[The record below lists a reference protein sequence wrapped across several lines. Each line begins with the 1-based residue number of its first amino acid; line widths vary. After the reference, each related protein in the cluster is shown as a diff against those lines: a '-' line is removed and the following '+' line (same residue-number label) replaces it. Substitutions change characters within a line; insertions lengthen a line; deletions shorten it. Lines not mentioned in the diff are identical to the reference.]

1 MARRVFFAFHYKDVA
16 EFRANAVR
24 NHNIVKQEDA
34 EYFDASLWEEEKK
47 SGEAAVKRMVN
58 GAVERTT
65 VTAVLIGSETWARR
79 WVRYEIMKSLNRGN
93 LLLGIH
99 INSIR
104 GKDGLTKA
112 NGPNPFEYLGYRFS
126 EDGRSVT
133 LWEWNGRE
141 WGTYADLAGWD
152 FGEAKP
158 PQSRG
163 QFYQLSKLARVYDWI
178 SDKGYENFN
187 VWIGA

>member
-1 MARRVFFAFHYKDVA
+1 MARRVFFAFHYKDVV

-58 GAVERTT
+58 AAVERTT
-65 VTAVLIGSETWARR
+65 VTAVLIGSETWTRR

-104 GKDGLTKA
+104 GKDGLTKP

-141 WGTYADLAGWD
+141 WVTYADLAGWN

-158 PQSRG
+158 AQSRG
-163 QFYQLSKLARVYDWI
+163 QFYQLSKLARVHDWMG
-178 SDKGYENFN
+178 DEGYKNFDA
-187 VWIGA
+187 WIGA

>member
-141 WGTYADLAGWD
+141 WGTYADL
-152 FGEAKP
+152 
-158 PQSRG
+158 
-163 QFYQLSKLARVYDWI
+163 
-178 SDKGYENFN
+178 
-187 VWIGA
+187 

>member
-1 MARRVFFAFHYKDVA
+1 MARRVFFAFHYRDVA

-24 NHNIVKQEDA
+24 NHKIVKQEDA

-47 SGEAAVKRMVN
+47 SGEVAVKRMVN
-58 GAVERTT
+58 GAIERTS

-79 WVRYEIMKSLNRGN
+79 WVRYEIIKSLQRGN

-104 GKDGLTKA
+104 GKDELTKP

-126 EDGRSVT
+126 QDGRSVE
-133 LWEWNGRE
+133 LWEWKGSA
-141 WGTYADLAGWD
+141 WVTYGDLEGWT
-152 FGEAKP
+152 FGEAKAP
-158 PQSRG
+158 EVRG
-163 QFYQLSKLARVYDWI
+163 QFYQLSKLARVRDWMA
-178 SDKGYENFN
+178 DEGYKNFN
-187 VWIGA
+187 SWIET